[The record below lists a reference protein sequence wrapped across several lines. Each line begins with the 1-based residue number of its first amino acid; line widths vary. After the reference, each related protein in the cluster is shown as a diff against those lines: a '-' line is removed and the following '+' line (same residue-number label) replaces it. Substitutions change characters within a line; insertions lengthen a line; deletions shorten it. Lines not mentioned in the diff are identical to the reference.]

1 MNVWKTKFIVNSRE
15 NGDTQMNIAIEKV
28 KKIHVFKYLPC
39 WMNYTQEVE
48 VRIKQARIAFDK
60 IKKPVCSE
68 EESYYPV
75 LRASHFF

>member
-28 KKIHVFKYLPC
+28 EKIHVFTYLPC

-48 VRIKQARIAFDK
+48 VRIEQARIAFDK

-75 LRASHFF
+75 LGASHFF